1 MERPA
6 ELRVTAPRGLAGWW
20 QRTFA
25 RNLARA
31 HVSATS
37 ARLGARLSVEWRV
50 EPTDDTTLVTVSIVG
65 AEVARKR
72 LSARTGI
79 SVVTERSEFF
89 VVELGRHDVSP
100 RGATVSGVASHD
112 IPAGLVPSF
121 AAKLNEIAW
130 AVVVDVTRA
139 AGETQ
144 RLEFP
149 LMMQPQVKR

>member
-1 MERPA
+1 
-6 ELRVTAPRGLAGWW
+6 L
-20 QRTFA
+20 
-25 RNLARA
+25 N
-31 HVSATS
+31 
-37 ARLGARLSVEWRV
+37 VEWRV
-50 EPTDDTTLVTVSIVG
+50 EPTDETTLVTVSLVG

-89 VVELGRHDVSP
+89 IVELGRYEVSP
-100 RGATVSGVASHD
+100 GSAPLTGTRGAD

-130 AVVVDVTRA
+130 AVVVDVTPGT
-139 AGETQ
+139 GEAL

-149 LMMQPQVKR
+149 LTMHPART